1 MPPFTVRPDMSDASP
16 LTRARENPVGLVSIL
31 VTGAWMLGL
40 FTGQDWWL
48 VTLIVGYAVVVPL
61 VAVLFGDEEAAETYT
76 PGNVTSTETDETTE
90 THSEPT
96 TESTADALDT
106 LRDRYARGELTE
118 EQFERK
124 LDRLLETE
132 TVENAEAYR
141 DRARDVTDD
150 TDGDTG
156 RPSTDREPQRERE

>member
-1 MPPFTVRPDMSDASP
+1 MTPFTVRPDMSDASP
-16 LTRARENPVGLVSIL
+16 LTRARENLVGLVSLL

-76 PGNVTSTETDETTE
+76 PGDVTPSETDETTE

-118 EQFERK
+118 AQFERK
-124 LDRLLETE
+124 LERLLETE

-141 DRARDVTDD
+141 ERADDVIDD

-156 RPSTDREPQRERE
+156 RPPTDREPQRERE